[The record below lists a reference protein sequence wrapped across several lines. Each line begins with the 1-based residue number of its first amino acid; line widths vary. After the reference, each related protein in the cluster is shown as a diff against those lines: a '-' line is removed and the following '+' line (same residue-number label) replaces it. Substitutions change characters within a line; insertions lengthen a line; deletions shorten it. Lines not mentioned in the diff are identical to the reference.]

1 MRRGW
6 FLGGE
11 VTALDLRRV
20 SFWGGKGRLLEGKQP
35 HHGGCAGGG
44 RLKYGV
50 RVFFQRL
57 VDGVGELRSL

>member
-1 MRRGW
+1 MA
-6 FLGGE
+6 F
-11 VTALDLRRV
+11 DLWWV
-20 SFWGGKGRLLEGKQP
+20 SFWRGKGREGKQP
-35 HHGGCAGGG
+35 DHGGCVGGG